1 MNKYITFCLV
11 ILFVAGNASASITIY
26 SDVDPGLGETTPLS
40 SWPNSD
46 AAQASFL
53 SGLIGVGTESFEG
66 FADGTDM
73 DGQTLNFG
81 AVTATFSGNM
91 SVNYVPTGSTNT
103 KGRYATDGTK
113 YLEGSTGSFVIDFST
128 PVAAFGFMGI
138 DIGDFG
144 GTAQVTTTN
153 GGTITY
159 NIPSSSNGGSVLY
172 WGIIDTT
179 HLFSKIEISNSLAG
193 TDVFGFDEMT
203 VGSLEQVLIPA
214 PGAVLLGSIGIG
226 LVGWLRRRKTL

>member
-1 MNKYITFCLV
+1 MKKLITFCLV
-11 ILFVAGNASASITIY
+11 ILFVAGSANAVVTTFTG
-26 SDVDPGLGETTPLS
+26 VDAGSGETTPLS
-40 SWPNSD
+40 AWPNSD

-66 FADGTDM
+66 FADGTAM
-73 DGQTLNFG
+73 DTKTLTFG
-81 AVTATFSGNM
+81 AVTATFSGDM

-113 YLEGSTGSFVIDFST
+113 YLDGSTGSFVIDFST

-159 NIPSSSNGGSVLY
+159 NIPSNSNGGSVLY

-179 HLFSKIEISNSLAG
+179 HLFSRIEISNSLAG

-203 VGSLEQVLIPA
+203 VGSLEQVRIPA
-214 PGAVLLGSIGIG
+214 PGAILLGSIGVG
-226 LVGWLRRRKTL
+226 LVGWLRRRRAL